1 MSASRTQHPEE
12 DGTDVEYITGRPRT
26 SHIEQSNTRPDF
38 SQKKIPDTPCA
49 ASVISFLLG
58 GLFAISLSVV
68 YSKLDGLLNPV
79 EYLKP
84 VHWWATSQNAF
95 FFAAWSFFHIIY
107 LYFHDFY
114 LIHSKSITRYL
125 YYFFTSPKSTRYT
138 KLSITSDIQCN
149 K

>member
-1 MSASRTQHPEE
+1 MSASRTRHSEE
-12 DGTDVEYITGRPRT
+12 DGTDVEYITGRPQT
-26 SHIEQSNTRPDF
+26 IHIEQPNTRPDF

-68 YSKLDGLLNPV
+68 YSKVDGLLNPA

-95 FFAAWSFFHIIY
+95 FFAAWSFFHWAEY
-107 LYFHDFY
+107 AVTAGWNRKKCSVDCMYCLYMPCW
-114 LIHSKSITRYL
+114 LANIL
-125 YYFFTSPKSTRYT
+125 V
-138 KLSITSDIQCN
+138 
-149 K
+149 